1 MLQTSNNSVSFIAIF
16 VYFEYKGYV
25 GAKQQSCAPFETEH
39 SLEKAMT
46 TADLN
51 RTILP
56 DEKEIAAAVESRRQL
71 AAFLSTKLETQ
82 RIELVDEQQKRQV
95 VEMPAF
101 ALRLLDNILSELA
114 LGNAVKVVPIHAE
127 LTTQEAADLLN
138 VSRPHLVKLLDE
150 GVIPHTKTGRH
161 RRVRFADLMAY
172 KELRDRASREA
183 MDELAAQAQELGM
196 GYE

>member
-1 MLQTSNNSVSFIAIF
+1 M
-16 VYFEYKGYV
+16 
-25 GAKQQSCAPFETEH
+25 
-39 SLEKAMT
+39 
-46 TADLN
+46 
-51 RTILP
+51 
-56 DEKEIAAAVESRRQL
+56 ESRRQL

-150 GVIPHTKTGRH
+150 GDSSHQDWPSPPGQ
-161 RRVRFADLMAY
+161 VR
-172 KELRDRASREA
+172 
-183 MDELAAQAQELGM
+183 
-196 GYE
+196 